1 MIIGQE
7 LVINGCLCHG
17 DPRIT
22 NTSLV
27 VKVRVMA
34 PTRSR
39 KVRCQE
45 LQVTNNPAGA
55 QADGGHH
62 HHSQTKTQSILDG
75 VDLWNS
81 LSNNLTSPRNT
92 IIHNIDEDT
101 EKRTWQVQG
110 LL

>member
-62 HHSQTKTQSILDG
+62 HQHSKTQSIVLELVKNEEFVSFVLLLG
-75 VDLWNS
+75 WYHWVKTLFS
-81 LSNNLTSPRNT
+81 FGLSVRT
-92 IIHNIDEDT
+92 ICM
-101 EKRTWQVQG
+101 
-110 LL
+110 